1 MRVKPLRAICASRSA
16 SGFAFRRRHRSAKR
30 WRQHVLVAKQGRM
43 GEFGSTHLS
52 RSALYETTCQN
63 QASVPP
69 LSAARAVGT
78 LSKSHAQEWAL
89 RGLDLVFSWRKAGPA
104 ALRPPQGP
112 GHTGPTALPRPPQ
125 HLLQK
130 VQPLADAGRTG
141 CLHGCRGEAS
151 EPLPSESVGSVDRP
165 AVLGSERR
173 RAGKREC
180 QAVKGQNCPA
190 TASTTEGCT
199 INLGD
204 APDTHRT
211 LTGVPPSADGP
222 DEEGANGKWACG
234 TQKE

>member
-1 MRVKPLRAICASRSA
+1 MR
-16 SGFAFRRRHRSAKR
+16 
-30 WRQHVLVAKQGRM
+30 
-43 GEFGSTHLS
+43 EFGSTHLW

-89 RGLDLVFSWRKAGPA
+89 RGLDLVFPSRKAGPA

-141 CLHGCRGEAS
+141 CLPCCRGEAP
-151 EPLPSESVGSVDRP
+151 EPLSAGSVRSVDRP
-165 AVLGSERR
+165 AVLGAEGLHTCQS
-173 RAGKREC
+173 EC
-180 QAVKGQNCPA
+180 QVVKGPNCPA
-190 TASTTEGCT
+190 TAATTETCT

-211 LTGVPPSADGP
+211 LTGVPPSGDRPGQA
-222 DEEGANGKWACG
+222 GAKGKRACG
-234 TQKE
+234 TQDE